1 MMFDVIV
8 QWATILSPIIAVGI
22 AVWTGRKSDKD
33 VQRQIESIKALSK
46 QTADDAI
53 MQIKSLKEISSVQ
66 IESMI
71 ITIGNELQ
79 SVNLRLDQIRHQ
91 SERYNG
97 FSPSMHLM
105 DPSTYFQ
112 KQEDLK
118 GEEAFLTQQQKR
130 LTAIYNQLM
139 ETKKRME
146 ATR

>member
-66 IESMI
+66 IES
-71 ITIGNELQ
+71 
-79 SVNLRLDQIRHQ
+79 
-91 SERYNG
+91 
-97 FSPSMHLM
+97 SP
-105 DPSTYFQ
+105 
-112 KQEDLK
+112 
-118 GEEAFLTQQQKR
+118 
-130 LTAIYNQLM
+130 
-139 ETKKRME
+139 
-146 ATR
+146 